1 MRKLKEFIKN
11 CKYTK
16 KTAYFFLK
24 VYQYFRSKYYLLKK
38 KRNIQR
44 EGIKIIEKVQKVLKD
59 NNVFFFFDMGTLLGI
74 VREGRIIKHDLDI
87 DVGVRVS
94 SETEK
99 EHIKEIFS
107 SIGAKEHYRFIVE
120 ELGVVE
126 QSFVY
131 DEVKFD
137 INYYYQKDEKDYCYL
152 MYRNPDKTYMIDEM
166 SVVELSCEHIEKLQI
181 KEFCGIKVN
190 VPENAEKYLSCRY
203 GENWK
208 IPDKNYIY
216 WKGPSTR
223 PTDYIGKGFKA

>member
-1 MRKLKEFIKN
+1 MKKIKD
-11 CKYTK
+11 
-16 KTAYFFLK
+16 FLK
-24 VYQYFRSKYYLLKK
+24 SCIFTRKIVYFLLKVNQYFWSKYYIFKK
-38 KRNIQR
+38 KRNIR
-44 EGIKIIEKVQKVLKD
+44 RKGIKIIEKVQKALMD

-107 SIGAKEHYRFIVE
+107 AIGAKENYRFVIE

-137 INYYYQKDEKDYCYL
+137 INYYYQSGEKDYCYL
-152 MYRNPDKTYMIDEM
+152 MYRNPDKTYAADEM
-166 SVVELSCEHIEKLQI
+166 SVVELSCEHIEKLVL
-181 KEFCGIKVN
+181 KDFCSIKVN

-208 IPDKNYIY
+208 IPDKGYVY
-216 WKGPSTR
+216 WKGPSTT
-223 PTDYIGKGFKA
+223 PTNYLGKGIKI